1 MYIDKLD
8 DIAHIYYNAYLR
20 TTKLKPVDVKSNT
33 YDKDSK
39 FKIADIVR
47 ISKYKKKFDNGYVPD
62 WSEEASVIKVFKIP
76 VAYAVSDL
84 SREEIV
90 RAFCEKELQKAIQ
103 RV

>member
-1 MYIDKLD
+1 MIKILNLKLL
-8 DIAHIYYNAYLR
+8 ILLEYQNI
-20 TTKLKPVDVKSNT
+20 
-33 YDKDSK
+33 
-39 FKIADIVR
+39 
-47 ISKYKKKFDNGYVPD
+47 KKKIDNGYVPD